1 MSAILKEPA
10 LEIRPLQDEDLQQV
24 IEIERQSYPHP
35 WTQIIFGDCLQ
46 AGYSCWVCG
55 RRGIIEAY
63 GVLSVAVGESHLLNI
78 CVSPGCQG
86 MGVGRR
92 LLQRVLRIAGE
103 READT
108 MFLEVRE
115 SNIGACGLYESE
127 GFGEIGRRRNYY
139 PKDSGGHEDALVYAK
154 AIL

>member
-63 GVLSVAVGESHLLNI
+63 GILSVAVGESHLLNI
-78 CVSPGCQG
+78 CVRPESRQQG
-86 MGVGRR
+86 IGRK
-92 LLQRVLRIAGE
+92 LLRHLVSVAR
-103 READT
+103 RHEAEVI
-108 MFLEVRE
+108 FLEVRI
-115 SNIGACGLYESE
+115 SNTTARALYEDE
-127 GFGEIGRRRNYY
+127 GFNELGNRRDYY
-139 PKDSGGHEDALVYAK
+139 PAGDGREDAL
-154 AIL
+154 ILARVL